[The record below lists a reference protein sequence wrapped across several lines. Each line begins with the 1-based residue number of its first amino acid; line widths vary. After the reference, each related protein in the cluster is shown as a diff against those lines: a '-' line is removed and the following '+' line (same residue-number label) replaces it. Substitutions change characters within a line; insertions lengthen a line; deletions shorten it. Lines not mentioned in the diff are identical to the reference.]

1 MLLANPSHL
10 RNGTAGCSVILQRIW
25 VQPIAFKEWN
35 GWLFCDL
42 TTDLGAYARSV
53 CQMEFITPVQKLHS
67 SSLNQMGFIKPIQK
81 KMHFYE
87 FGQLY
92 GLSYPVYGGL
102 GHLGNWAGARLCL
115 IRSEIFLPFYDGS
128 RIF

>member
-1 MLLANPSHL
+1 MLSLS
-10 RNGTAGCSVILQRIW
+10 NGVHHPCTKTAFFESQS
-25 VQPIAFKEWN
+25 N
-35 GWLFCDL
+35 GGQK
-42 TTDLGAYARSV
+42 TD
-53 CQMEFITPVQKLHS
+53 T
-67 SSLNQMGFIKPIQK
+67 K

>member
-1 MLLANPSHL
+1 MHAQF
-10 RNGTAGCSVILQRIW
+10 VKW
-25 VQPIAFKEWN
+25 
-35 GWLFCDL
+35 
-42 TTDLGAYARSV
+42 
-53 CQMEFITPVQKLHS
+53 S
-67 SSLNQMGFIKPIQK
+67 SSPLYKNCIPRVSIKWGSKNRYKI
-81 KMHFYE
+81 MHFYE